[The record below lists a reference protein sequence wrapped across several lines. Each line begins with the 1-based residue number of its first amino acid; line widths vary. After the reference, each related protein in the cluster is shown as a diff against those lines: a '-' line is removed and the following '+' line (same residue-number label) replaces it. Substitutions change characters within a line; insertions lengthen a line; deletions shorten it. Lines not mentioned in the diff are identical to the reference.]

1 MCAVHLGSSPEVG
14 HLGLEDGE
22 GSSHIGTPLGLH
34 LPGVSFDLTF
44 HLYLK
49 SFTND

>member
-1 MCAVHLGSSPEVG
+1 MCALYLGTSLEVG

-22 GSSHIGTPLGLH
+22 GSSHIGTRLG
-34 LPGVSFDLTF
+34 PRVPSVSFYLTF

-49 SFTND
+49 SFAND